1 MARRT
6 ATFSLLPS
14 VKRDWLKA
22 LRSGKYSQAQG
33 GLYDPISKGFCCL
46 GVLCEVNG
54 IERSEMVYMDM
65 PQDVGF
71 GKDATPERSEIPKGV
86 EYDANEYAWSVL
98 YNGKL
103 TPLSVLNDSKG
114 LSFKQI
120 ADIIEKRVPTHR

>member
-22 LRSGKYSQAQG
+22 LRSGKYSQGQDA
-33 GLYDPISKGFCCL
+33 LYDPASKSFCCL
-46 GVLCEVNG
+46 GVLCEING
-54 IERSEMVYMDM
+54 IKRSDMVHMGM
-65 PQDVGF
+65 PQEVGF

-103 TPLSVLNDSKG
+103 TPLSVLNDSKR

-120 ADIIEKRVPTHR
+120 ANIIEKRVPTHR

>member
-22 LRSGKYSQAQG
+22 LRSGKYSQAQNA
-33 GLYDPISKGFCCL
+33 LYDPSSKSFCCL

-54 IERSEMVYMDM
+54 IKRSKMAHMAM

-71 GKDATPERSEIPKGV
+71 GDDVTPERSEIPKGV
-86 EYDANEYAWSVL
+86 KYDANEYAWSVL

-103 TPLSVLNDSKG
+103 TPLWVLNDSRG
-114 LSFKQI
+114 LSFKKI
-120 ADIIEKRVPTHR
+120 ADIIEKQVPTHR